1 MDPEVHLRA
10 TTTSTNDD
18 IHGMAQAGAP
28 DGTVVIADAM
38 TAGRGSRGRTWHA
51 GPGGVWISVLRRP
64 ASSIETAVLS
74 LRVGLGLA
82 AVLQPLV
89 GHPVALKWPNDLVV
103 DQRKVGG
110 ILCEM
115 RWHGARPAWVAIGVG
130 LNVTNRLPDA
140 LRHMATTLAQVHAG
154 LSLAEVRDAVIPVLR
169 AVKVD
174 DTVLDPL
181 EIAEFDRRNWLRGR
195 AISSPVQGTVGGI
208 DQSGGLEVTGTDGT
222 SHVLR
227 AGDLTL
233 SGMA

>member
-1 MDPEVHLRA
+1 MDPKVHVRA

-18 IHGMAQAGAP
+18 IHSLAQAGAP
-28 DGTVVIADAM
+28 DGTVVTADAM

-51 GPGGVWISVLRRP
+51 EPGGVWISVLRRP

-89 GHPVALKWPNDLVV
+89 GHPLALKWPNDLVV

-115 RWHGARPAWVAIGVG
+115 RWHGARPEWVAIGVG

-140 LRHMATTLAQVHAG
+140 LRHSATTLAQVAAG
-154 LSLAEVRDAVIPVLR
+154 LSLADVRDAVIPVLR

-174 DTVLDPL
+174 DTALDPL
-181 EIAEFDRRNWLRGR
+181 EVAEFDRRNWLQGR
-195 AISSPVQGTVGGI
+195 TISSPVKGTVGGI
-208 DQSGGLEVTGTDGT
+208 DQSGGLEVAGTDGT

>member
-18 IHGMAQAGAP
+18 IHDLAQAGAP
-28 DGTVVIADAM
+28 DGTVVMADAM

-51 GPGGVWISVLRRP
+51 EPGGVWISVLRRP

-140 LRHMATTLAQVHAG
+140 LRHSATTLAQVAAG
-154 LSLAEVRDAVIPVLR
+154 LSLADVRDAVIPVLR

-174 DTVLDPL
+174 DTALDPL
-181 EIAEFDRRNWLRGR
+181 EVAEFDRRNWLRGR
-195 AISSPVQGTVGGI
+195 TISSPVQGTVGGV
-208 DQSGGLEVTGTDGT
+208 DQSGGLEVSGTDGT